1 MGARETKEMGKFT
14 RFVENGRVVL
24 VNFGPDA
31 GKLAVVVDVVDS
43 QRCLIV
49 GPSTDVARQMIG
61 YKRLSLTDIKVDIG
75 RGAKAKSVS
84 ASWTAADVEGKWA
97 SSAWG
102 KTLAARK
109 AKAEADFE
117 RFTDMVSHKKAMKA
131 TRKALKK

>member
-61 YKRLSLTDIKVDIG
+61 YKRLSLTDIKVDMVVVPRPSLSPPHG
-75 RGAKAKSVS
+75 PLPMSRVSGLHLLGARLSRHARLRPRLATSSVS
-84 ASWTAADVEGKWA
+84 PTW
-97 SSAWG
+97 
-102 KTLAARK
+102 
-109 AKAEADFE
+109 
-117 RFTDMVSHKKAMKA
+117 
-131 TRKALKK
+131 

>member
-1 MGARETKEMGKFT
+1 MGRERQKRWGNSHDLLRTAALYLSTSARMPASSPSLGTF
-14 RFVENGRVVL
+14 
-24 VNFGPDA
+24 
-31 GKLAVVVDVVDS
+31 DS

-84 ASWTAADVEGKWA
+84 AAWTAADVEGKWA

-109 AKAEADFE
+109 AKAEAGDFE

-131 TRKALKK
+131 TRKALK

>member
-1 MGARETKEMGKFT
+1 MGVARETKEMGKFT

-75 RGAKAKSVS
+75 RGAKGKS
-84 ASWTAADVEGKWA
+84 
-97 SSAWG
+97 
-102 KTLAARK
+102 LAARK
-109 AKAEADFE
+109 AKAEAGDFE

-131 TRKALKK
+131 TR

>member
-31 GKLAVVVDVVDS
+31 GKLAVVVDVVDT

-75 RGAKAKSVS
+75 RGAKAK
-84 ASWTAADVEGKWA
+84 
-97 SSAWG
+97 
-102 KTLAARK
+102 
-109 AKAEADFE
+109 AEAGDFE

>member
-1 MGARETKEMGKFT
+1 MGARETKEMGKLT

-75 RGAKAKSVS
+75 RGWRLRAFHRHGEPQ
-84 ASWTAADVEGKWA
+84 EGHE
-97 SSAWG
+97 G
-102 KTLAARK
+102 YPQGPQ
-109 AKAEADFE
+109 
-117 RFTDMVSHKKAMKA
+117 
-131 TRKALKK
+131 

>member
-31 GKLAVVVDVVDS
+31 GKLAVVVYVVDS

-84 ASWTAADVEGKWA
+84 AAWTAADVKG
-97 SSAWG
+97 
-102 KTLAARK
+102 
-109 AKAEADFE
+109 KAEAGDFE